1 MNLIDHVRA
10 SIAAAER
17 RESKLP
23 DTVLKIDGM
32 SSPKVRHFLNN
43 LCSFSTCR
51 YLEIG
56 TWKGSTLISAL
67 YGNSVE
73 CATAIDN
80 FSEFGGPRDE
90 FRDNCSKYI
99 PSGGYRFFD
108 ADCFEIDKHLLQHP
122 FNTYFY
128 DGPHSFGGQMKA
140 FTYFDDLMSDP
151 FIAVVDDWNLKRVK
165 QGTRAAFE
173 QLGYSPI
180 FEAELPAKRNGDM
193 RRWWNGLYVAVVS
206 K

>member
-17 RESKLP
+17 RESNLP
-23 DTVLKIDGM
+23 DAVLEIDGM

-43 LCSFSTCR
+43 LCSFPTCR

-56 TWKGSTLISAL
+56 SWKGSTLVSAL

-73 CATAIDN
+73 HAVAIDN

-90 FRDNCSKYI
+90 FGDNCSRHI
-99 PSGGYRFFD
+99 PSSGHMFFD
-108 ADCFEIDKHLLQHP
+108 ADCFGIDKRLLHGP

-128 DGPHSFGGQMKA
+128 DGPHSFDGQMRA
-140 FTYFDDLMSDP
+140 FTHFDDLLSDP

-173 QLGYSPI
+173 QLGYNPL
-180 FEAELPAKRNGDM
+180 FEAELPAKKNGDR
-193 RRWWNGLYVAVVS
+193 RRWWNGLYVAVVA